1 MSQTVCR
8 LFQFASLK
16 NVNDADMVR
25 LRTIGRTYFLYLFL
39 YSGLEFTLT
48 FLTHLRFNFTSMDQV
63 RDLS

>member
-1 MSQTVCR
+1 
-8 LFQFASLK
+8 
-16 NVNDADMVR
+16 VNAADMAR

-63 RDLS
+63 CTTGLLDKASSRVAR